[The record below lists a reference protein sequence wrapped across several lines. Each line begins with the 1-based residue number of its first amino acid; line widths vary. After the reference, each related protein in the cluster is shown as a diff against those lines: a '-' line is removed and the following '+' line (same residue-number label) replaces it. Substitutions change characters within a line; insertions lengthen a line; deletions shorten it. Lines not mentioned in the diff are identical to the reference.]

1 MKLRIGKNTGQGQD
15 AGGGPNRAAEEEPVE
30 GVTGDGRR
38 AAAVAGGDGIDPDRD
53 TRPGV
58 EKWVVGS
65 STRRCRGGIELVAA
79 GAAAAKDTRVAK
91 TELPEQPIESEFLE
105 VVLRDFHKFRFDL
118 DL

>member
-1 MKLRIGKNTGQGQD
+1 MELRIGENAGEGEDTGGRSHG
-15 AGGGPNRAAEEEPVE
+15 ATEEEPVK
-30 GVTGDGRR
+30 GVARDCRLT
-38 AAAVAGGDGIDPDRD
+38 AAVAGGDGIDPDRD
-53 TRPGV
+53 SRPGV

-65 STRRCRGGIELVAA
+65 ATRRCGGGIELIAA
-79 GAAAAKDTRVAK
+79 GAAAAKDARVAK